1 MLQEVQV
8 DISQQ
13 PKISLQTYLNRLLK
27 IATINQSKKQA
38 VQIQMVNYRRESKH
52 KLVALKYQIKTVKI
66 KKLVQVYLKIGQ
78 SITQYMNKL
87 DLVNLGKYI
96 NVF

>member
-13 PKISLQTYLNRLLK
+13 PKINLQTYLNKLLK
-27 IATINQSKKQA
+27 IVTINRSKKQT
-38 VQIQMVNYRRESKH
+38 VQIQIFIYKKESKH

-66 KKLVQVYLKIGQ
+66 KSLVQVYLKIG
-78 SITQYMNKL
+78 
-87 DLVNLGKYI
+87 
-96 NVF
+96 